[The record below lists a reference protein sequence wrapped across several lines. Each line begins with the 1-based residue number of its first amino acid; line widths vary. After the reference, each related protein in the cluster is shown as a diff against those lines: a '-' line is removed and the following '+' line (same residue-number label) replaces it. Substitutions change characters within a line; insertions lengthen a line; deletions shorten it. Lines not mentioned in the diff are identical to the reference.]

1 MLFKTLSASV
11 YGIDAYLVEVEVDVG
26 SARIQ
31 DFNVVGLPDNAV
43 KESRERIKSAMR
55 NCSFEFPHGQG
66 VTINL
71 APADIRK
78 EGSGFDLPMALGLV
92 GCMGHFF
99 GKQLDQC
106 MFLGELSLDGGVRP
120 VRGALSAVLAA
131 REAGLKS
138 IAVPEANARE
148 AAVVDGIKVFGVK
161 SLPQAVDLVN
171 SPESFAPVKVDAGQ
185 LLNDAAQY
193 SVDLRDVHGQQA
205 AKRALEVACAGGHNI
220 LFIGPP
226 GAGKTMLAKRIPTI
240 LPPMTLEE
248 AIETTRIHSV
258 AGVLENGQGLV
269 GTRPYRS
276 PHHTISDAGL
286 IGGGA
291 VPRPGEVSLGHN
303 GVLFL
308 DELPEFQRNVL
319 EVMRQPL
326 EDGTV
331 TISRAA
337 ISVTF
342 PSRFMLAAAMN
353 PCPCGYFGDP
363 TRECHCTPPMIQR
376 YVAKISG
383 PLLDRIDIHIEVP
396 AVKYKELRAPAS
408 SEDSLAVRAR
418 VVAARERQLARYA
431 GEKKTFANAQMLPK
445 MVRKH
450 CVISA
455 DGEKLLENAITRLG
469 LSARAHDRILKVAR
483 TIADLEGAT
492 GIRAQTRQRSD
503 SIPHP
508 GPLLLGLERL
518 LRPRTRGN
526 LDATPFRRAK
536 RPFNPENRHLRAI
549 DLCYS
554 AVLRINAVFGALS
567 PQKTA

>member
-26 SARIQ
+26 SARMQ

-55 NCSFEFPHGQG
+55 NCSYEFPHGQG

-148 AAVVDGIKVFGVK
+148 AAVVNGIKVFGVK
-161 SLPQAVDLVN
+161 SLPQAVDLIN
-171 SPESFAPVKVDAGQ
+171 APESFSPVQVDAHQ

-193 SVDLRDVHGQQA
+193 AVDLRDVHGQQA

-408 SEDSLAVRAR
+408 SEDSTAVRAR
-418 VVAARERQLARYA
+418 VVAARDRQLARYA
-431 GEKKTFANAQMLPK
+431 SEKKTFANAQMLPK

-455 DGEKLLENAITRLG
+455 DGETLLENAITRLG

-483 TIADLEGAT
+483 TIADLESSPAIEPKHLSEAIQYRT
-492 GIRAQTRQRSD
+492 LDRSYW
-503 SIPHP
+503 
-508 GPLLLGLERL
+508 
-518 LRPRTRGN
+518 
-526 LDATPFRRAK
+526 A
-536 RPFNPENRHLRAI
+536 
-549 DLCYS
+549 
-554 AVLRINAVFGALS
+554 
-567 PQKTA
+567 